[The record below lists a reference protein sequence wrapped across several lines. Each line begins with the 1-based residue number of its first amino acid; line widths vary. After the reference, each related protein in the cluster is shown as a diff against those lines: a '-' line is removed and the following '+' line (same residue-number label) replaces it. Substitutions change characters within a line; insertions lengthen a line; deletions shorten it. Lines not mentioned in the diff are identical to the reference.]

1 MYDTPMSSESVLE
14 QLDSAL
20 LALRRF
26 ASPELARPRISHEG
40 TDIELSTVLVVDAI
54 DRSTQVEVSV
64 REVAESLQVAP
75 STASRLVE
83 RAVGAGMVA
92 SETSERDPRR
102 RVLHLTRDGRRLQR
116 AARRHRT
123 QRLAAATADWSRA
136 DLAQLADLLDRFAR
150 TVHQHRPP
158 APLRED

>member
-1 MYDTPMSSESVLE
+1 MRDDGVLE

-26 ASPELARPRISHEG
+26 VSPELARPRIEHEG
-40 TDIELSTVLVVDAI
+40 TVIELSTMLVVDAI
-54 DRSTQVEVSV
+54 DRSALGEVSV

-75 STASRLVE
+75 STASRLVD

-92 SETSERDPRR
+92 SAPSEDDPRR
-102 RVLHLTRDGRRLQR
+102 RVLHLTGAGRRLQR

-123 QRLAAATADWSRA
+123 QRLGAATAEWSRD
-136 DLAQLADLLDRFAR
+136 DLEHFAELLDRFAR
-150 TVHQHRPP
+150 TIHPH
-158 APLRED
+158 ALGGT